1 MKKIFL
7 LIAIFILSGCE
18 VTYTIDVDD
27 DYFENIV
34 ITPTDSDEFSEIQMG
49 SYPYNAY
56 YDTDNFEDVTGD
68 VGSPEDTEIENDN
81 IVYKKYN
88 TFLTDKLIYSY
99 RFGKD
104 YQDSNIAYRSVDKF
118 IFVDAGDLNTYS
130 YVYANDFSNVF
141 IEYPGLTKLTVNVKT
156 SKKVLKSNADS
167 NSGNVYTWI
176 ITRKNQNRE
185 VSISFV
191 DERYFKPDENIIQ
204 QPDDIIIPDKTD
216 PNSNTDP
223 DNGNSTVLDNDNEK
237 SKSKNDD
244 NKGLTEKQ
252 SKVVLYVLYTLFFGL
267 IFGIIIFRT
276 FKNNIKI
283 KK

>member
-1 MKKIFL
+1 M
-7 LIAIFILSGCE
+7 LIAIFIISGCE
-18 VTYTIDVDD
+18 ATYTIDVDND
-27 DYFENIV
+27 FFESTV
-34 ITPTDSDEFSEIQMG
+34 ITTTDSDEFSEIQMG

-68 VGSPEDTEIENDN
+68 VGSPEDTEIENNN

-104 YQDSNIAYRSVDKF
+104 YQDSNIAYRSVDNF

-130 YVYANDFSNVF
+130 YINANDFSNVF

-204 QPDDIIIPDKTD
+204 QPDDIISDNTD

-223 DNGNSTVLDNDNEK
+223 DNGNSTVPDNSNEK
-237 SKSKNDD
+237 NKSKNDD

-252 SKVVLYVLYTLFFGL
+252 SKVVLYVLYALFFGL